1 MKRLL
6 FSTLVVMALGSGV
19 AWACRCSMEGVTNPE
34 LVREAFDY
42 AAFVAEVEIVSSD
55 IVTENRRVSGE
66 RLKELDGKEHA
77 QSELYPLQVYVAQ
90 LKILKLWKGA
100 ATVKSL
106 ESGYIGNT
114 CGNIRFH
121 AGDKLLLYAN
131 ETDQADR
138 VSTWH
143 CMRTR
148 PLAEAKEDLDLI
160 ATFASSPGG

>member
-1 MKRLL
+1 
-6 FSTLVVMALGSGV
+6 
-19 AWACRCSMEGVTNPE
+19 MEGVTNPE

>member
-1 MKRLL
+1 VKRLL
-6 FSTLVVMALGSGV
+6 FSTLVVMILGSGV
-19 AWACRCSMEGVTNPE
+19 AWACRCSMEGVTSPE
-34 LVREAFDY
+34 LVKEAFDN

-55 IVTENRRVSGE
+55 VVTETRRVNGE
-66 RLKELDGKEHA
+66 RLKELDGKDHA
-77 QSELYPLQVYVAQ
+77 ESELYPLQIYIAQ

-131 ETDQADR
+131 ETDEADR

-148 PLAEAKEDLDLI
+148 PLGEAKEDLEVLGTLKP
-160 ATFASSPGG
+160 AR